1 MGTVMPDEYDRIRDE
16 YDNPTRGRIF
26 ENGIEHLFRDR
37 QNGYV
42 QQPDRHSTSLGPRR
56 YDKARADEHGR
67 IHAIEDKSGQ
77 IGSKNDIR
85 ELQKDRE
92 LLTKREIESLR
103 IRTVAGEQMSPKYR
117 QLLVAL
123 KQEFGDR
130 VIHQELTREQ
140 AREAFTRGLIRE
152 NDARQ
157 LELKTRYELNRANR
171 ARQRLA
177 KLRTIERAQQRAESF
192 RKMQQFREAAARG
205 RADAPQKT
213 ERDRQTREQAELA
226 RQAGRTPETERA
238 RVEREAAQRVARA
251 FPVPNQNQ
259 ERESADTGEHA
270 APEATDAVSV
280 ERAAA
285 EARAAAE
292 KEREAASKA
301 LDEARNAA
309 FRELDEKGRL
319 SEVERLVWLGQAHH
333 PQAAVRQPHGHAPSV
348 VRGGTGHGQDRTRGI
363 SRDR

>member
-1 MGTVMPDEYDRIRDE
+1 MPDEYDRIRDP
-16 YDNPTRGRIF
+16 YDNPARGRIF

-42 QQPDRHSTSLGPRR
+42 KQPDRYVTSLGYRH
-56 YDKARADEHGR
+56 YDKARADEQGR

-77 IGSKNDIR
+77 TGSKNDIR

-92 LLTKREIESLR
+92 LLAKREIESLR
-103 IRTVAGEQMSPKYR
+103 IRTVAGEQMSPKY
-117 QLLVAL
+117 QKMLTEL

-140 AREAFTRGLIRE
+140 ARAAFSKGLARE
-152 NDARQ
+152 SDARQ

-177 KLRTIERAQQRAESF
+177 KLRDIVRARGRAEKF

-205 RADAPQKT
+205 RADAPRQA
-213 ERDRQTREQAELA
+213 ERDRQVREQA
-226 RQAGRTPETERA
+226 ERA
-238 RVEREAAQRVARA
+238 RVEREAAERLARE
-251 FPVPNQNQ
+251 FPVPDQYSQ
-259 ERESADTGEHA
+259 REAVDAGEQA
-270 APEATDAVSV
+270 AREAAGAASV

-285 EARAAAE
+285 EAHAAAE
-292 KEREAASKA
+292 KEREATFKA
-301 LDEARNAA
+301 LDEARNAV

-319 SEVERLVWLGQAHH
+319 SEVERLLWLGQAQH
-333 PQAAVRQPHGHAPSV
+333 PQAAVRQPPGQAPGV
-348 VRGGTGHGQDRTRGI
+348 ARGGTGHGQDRSRGI
-363 SRDR
+363 SRER

>member
-1 MGTVMPDEYDRIRDE
+1 MPDEYDRIRDP
-16 YDNPTRGRIF
+16 YDNPARGRIF

-42 QQPDRHSTSLGPRR
+42 NQPDRYVTSLGYRH
-56 YDKARADEHGR
+56 YDKARADEQGR

-92 LLTKREIESLR
+92 LLAERKIESLR
-103 IRTVAGEQMSPKYR
+103 IRTVAGEQMSPKY
-117 QLLVAL
+117 QKLLTEL

-140 AREAFTRGLIRE
+140 AREAFAKGLGRE
-152 NDARQ
+152 KNARQ
-157 LELKTRYELNRANR
+157 LELKTRHELNRANR

-177 KLRTIERAQQRAESF
+177 KLRKIVRVQERAEKF

-205 RADAPQKT
+205 RSDAPQQA
-213 ERDRQTREQAELA
+213 ERDRQAREQAERA
-226 RQAGRTPETERA
+226 RQALRTSETERA
-238 RVEREAAQRVARA
+238 RVEREAAERVARE
-251 FPVPNQNQ
+251 FPVPDRYSQ
-259 ERESADTGEHA
+259 REAADAGEQA
-270 APEATDAVSV
+270 ARDAADAARA

-285 EARAAAE
+285 VARAAAE
-292 KEREAASKA
+292 REREATLQNLNK
-301 LDEARNAA
+301 ARNAA

-319 SEVERLVWLGQAHH
+319 SEVERLLWLGQAQH
-333 PQAAVRQPHGHAPSV
+333 PQAAVRQPPGPAPGV
-348 VRGGTGHGQDRTRGI
+348 DRGGTGRGQDRSRGVA
-363 SRDR
+363 REQ

>member
-1 MGTVMPDEYDRIRDE
+1 MPDEYDRIRDP
-16 YDNPTRGRIF
+16 YDNPARGRIF

-42 QQPDRHSTSLGPRR
+42 KQPDRYVTSLGYRH
-56 YDKARADEHGR
+56 YDKARADEQGR

-77 IGSKNDIR
+77 TGSKNDIR

-92 LLTKREIESLR
+92 LLAKREIESLR
-103 IRTVAGEQMSPKYR
+103 IRTVVGEQMSPKY
-117 QLLVAL
+117 QKLLTEL

-140 AREAFTRGLIRE
+140 ARAAFSKGLARE
-152 NDARQ
+152 SDARQ

-177 KLRTIERAQQRAESF
+177 KLRDIVRARGRAEKF
-192 RKMQQFREAAARG
+192 PKMQQFREAAARG
-205 RADAPQKT
+205 RADAPRQA
-213 ERDRQTREQAELA
+213 ERDRQVREQAERA
-226 RQAGRTPETERA
+226 RQALRTPEAERA
-238 RVEREAAQRVARA
+238 RVEREAAERLARE
-251 FPVPNQNQ
+251 FPVPDQYSQ
-259 ERESADTGEHA
+259 REAVDAGEQA
-270 APEATDAVSV
+270 AREAAGAASV

-285 EARAAAE
+285 EAHAAAE
-292 KEREAASKA
+292 KEREATFKA

-319 SEVERLVWLGQAHH
+319 SEVERLLWLGQAQH
-333 PQAAVRQPHGHAPSV
+333 PQAAVRQPPGQAPGV
-348 VRGGTGHGQDRTRGI
+348 ARGGTRHGQDRSRGI
-363 SRDR
+363 SRER

>member
-1 MGTVMPDEYDRIRDE
+1 MPDEYDRIRDP
-16 YDNPTRGRIF
+16 YDNPARGRIF

-42 QQPDRHSTSLGPRR
+42 KQPDRYVTSLGYRH
-56 YDKARADEHGR
+56 YDKARADEQGR

-77 IGSKNDIR
+77 TGSKNDIR

-92 LLTKREIESLR
+92 LLAKREIESLRIR
-103 IRTVAGEQMSPKYR
+103 IRTVAGEQMSPKY
-117 QLLVAL
+117 QKLLTEL

-140 AREAFTRGLIRE
+140 ARAAFSKGLARE
-152 NDARQ
+152 SDARQ

-177 KLRTIERAQQRAESF
+177 KLRDIVRARGRAEKF
-192 RKMQQFREAAARG
+192 PKMQQFREAAARG
-205 RADAPQKT
+205 RADAPRQA
-213 ERDRQTREQAELA
+213 ERDRQVREQAERA
-226 RQAGRTPETERA
+226 RQALRTPEAERA
-238 RVEREAAQRVARA
+238 RVEREAAERLARE
-251 FPVPNQNQ
+251 FPVPDQYSQ
-259 ERESADTGEHA
+259 REAVDAGEQA
-270 APEATDAVSV
+270 AREAAGAASV

-285 EARAAAE
+285 EAHAAAE
-292 KEREAASKA
+292 KEREATFKA

-319 SEVERLVWLGQAHH
+319 SEVERLLWLGQAQH
-333 PQAAVRQPHGHAPSV
+333 PQAAVRQPPGQAPGV
-348 VRGGTGHGQDRTRGI
+348 ARGGTRHGQDRSRGI
-363 SRDR
+363 SRER